1 MAFYLSTS
9 IYPAVKTAEYLNKA
23 RFEKD
28 IFPVII
34 PLFLPVSL

>member
-1 MAFYLSTS
+1 MAFYLSRS
-9 IYPAVKTAEYLNKA
+9 IYPAVKTAGFLNKA

-34 PLFLPVSL
+34 PLSLPVVL